1 MKRTIIGAMLILGG
15 MLNAAHAEMINNIS
29 NQ

>member
-1 MKRTIIGAMLILGG
+1 MTVAEVLILAR
-15 MLNAAHAEMINNIS
+15 MLNTAHAEMINNIN